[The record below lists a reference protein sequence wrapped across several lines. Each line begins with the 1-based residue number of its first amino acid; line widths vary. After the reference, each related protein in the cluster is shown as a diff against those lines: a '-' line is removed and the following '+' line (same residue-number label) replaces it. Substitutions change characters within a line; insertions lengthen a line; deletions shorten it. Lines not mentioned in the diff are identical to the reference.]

1 MLFKFGIVSRS
12 LCSFFKSEE
21 ETPFH
26 IFHDCTHTQNLWNQL
41 QTYISKN
48 LVIPCLTPQSAMF
61 GFKDNQLENRVII
74 SHLLLIF
81 KFNVYKSRD
90 LKTLN
95 FLRLKSDITKIRQIE
110 ETLCLNDI

>member
-12 LCSFFKSEE
+12 LCSFYKSEE

-26 IFHDCTHTQNLWNQL
+26 FFHDCNHTQNLWNQL
-41 QTYISKN
+41 QTYSSEKPVIS
-48 LVIPCLTPQSAMF
+48 CLTPQSAMF
-61 GFKDNQLENRVII
+61 GFIDTQQEKRVTIN
-74 SHLLLIF
+74 HLLLIF

-95 FLRLKSDITKIRQIE
+95 FLRL
-110 ETLCLNDI
+110 N